1 MATDAQYWLFDAL
14 KAHTFELET
23 ERDGASEHD
32 QVVLDRR
39 IEAARR
45 LLEWLSTTLKPGPPA
60 KRSRP

>member
-45 LLEWLSTTLKPGPPA
+45 LLESV
-60 KRSRP
+60 